1 MHGGERRKGV
11 AWEMTQCLHR
21 AHHEGVARQ
30 AWAFLFGGGAP
41 CRRVDAKLTCC
52 VCTAPPEKTPSDLP
66 WPIPP
71 VRATDAYRT
80 VGCTVWWRWQSGGA
94 CAESTTQRRR
104 GNEGGAGRAHMDYS
118 PHPILVL
125 AASSSPPPRCT
136 VQQTMRVALLPLT
149 LAGLFA
155 CDAGATRLTC
165 PKARSHKPRTLD
177 FAPSNDDLRTV
188 GVYGGKCLPGGG
200 GGAQEH
206 AGSPRHPQFTN
217 PSAHQA

>member
-125 AASSSPPPRCT
+125 AASSSPPPDVLYSKPCVSPSSRSPLPASLRAMPALPVSRAPRPDRT
-136 VQQTMRVALLPLT
+136 SRVRWTLPRAMT
-149 LAGLFA
+149 IFGRWAFTAVSA
-155 CDAGATRLTC
+155 CL
-165 PKARSHKPRTLD
+165 
-177 FAPSNDDLRTV
+177 
-188 GVYGGKCLPGGG
+188 GGG